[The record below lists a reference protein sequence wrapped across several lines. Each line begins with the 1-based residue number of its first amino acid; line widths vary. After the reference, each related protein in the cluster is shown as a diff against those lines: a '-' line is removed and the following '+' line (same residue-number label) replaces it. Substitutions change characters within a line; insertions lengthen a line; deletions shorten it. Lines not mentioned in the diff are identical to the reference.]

1 MNKHYDVAIIGGGII
16 GMSIAYH
23 LAKAGKQIV
32 LFEAN
37 EIGKQTTSA
46 AAGMLGAHA
55 EGEGDEDIF
64 FQVGRQSQALYEK
77 LTVDLQHESGIDIRT
92 SVGGIMKVA
101 FTEQEKRALCR
112 MQHLPTFE
120 WLEASSVKERMPQIA
135 DDIVGAG
142 LIADDVHVE
151 PYAVCRAFWQAAVRH
166 GADVKEFTPVI
177 DVKRGK
183 ETLTVST
190 AKGIFTCDHLTVAS
204 GVWSGRFLEELG
216 LSHSLYPVKGEC
228 VSVWNNGLALAHTI
242 YHDHCYIVQRDSG
255 KLVIG
260 ATMKPNDWQ
269 AVPTLG
275 GIEAVIHKASQL
287 MPSIRE
293 MPIDQCW
300 AGLRPATSD
309 RHPYIGKHPE
319 DERILFATGH
329 YRNGILLAP
338 ITGEIIRG
346 LIAGE
351 SVHKEWLHAF
361 RIGRKEA
368 LFV

>member
-1 MNKHYDVAIIGGGII
+1 MNKHYDVVIIGGGII

-23 LAKAGKQIV
+23 LAKAGKKA
-32 LFEAN
+32 LLLEAN
-37 EIGKQTTSA
+37 EVGKQTTSA

-64 FQVGRQSQALYEK
+64 FQVGRRSQALYKK
-77 LTVDLQHESGIDIRT
+77 LKVDLQHESGIDIRA
-92 SVGGIMKVA
+92 SAGGIMKVA
-101 FTEQEKRALCR
+101 FTEHEKRALCR

-120 WLEASSVKERMPQIA
+120 WLEASSVKKRIPQIT
-135 DDIVGAG
+135 DDIIGAG
-142 LIADDVHVE
+142 LIEDDVHVE
-151 PYAVCRAFWQAAVRH
+151 PYAVCRALWQAAVRY

-177 DVKRGK
+177 EVKTGK
-183 ETLTVST
+183 EALTVRT
-190 AKGIFTCDHLTVAS
+190 AGGTFTCDHLTVAS
-204 GVWSGRFLEELG
+204 GVWSGRFFEEMG
-216 LSHSLYPVKGEC
+216 FSHSLYPVKGEC
-228 VSVWNNGLALAHTI
+228 VSVWNNGPALAHTI

-255 KLVIG
+255 KLIIG

-269 AVPTLG
+269 AIPTLG
-275 GIEAVIHKASQL
+275 GIETVIKKASQL
-287 MPSIRE
+287 MPFIQE

-309 RHPYIGKHPE
+309 RHPYIGRHPE
-319 DERILFATGH
+319 DERILFAAGH

-338 ITGEIIRG
+338 ITGEIIRD
-346 LIAGE
+346 LIVGE
-351 SVHKEWLHAF
+351 PVNEEWLHAF

>member
-1 MNKHYDVAIIGGGII
+1 M
-16 GMSIAYH
+16 
-23 LAKAGKQIV
+23 
-32 LFEAN
+32 
-37 EIGKQTTSA
+37 
-46 AAGMLGAHA
+46 
-55 EGEGDEDIF
+55 
-64 FQVGRQSQALYEK
+64 
-77 LTVDLQHESGIDIRT
+77 
-92 SVGGIMKVA
+92 
-101 FTEQEKRALCR
+101 
-112 MQHLPTFE
+112 
-120 WLEASSVKERMPQIA
+120 
-135 DDIVGAG
+135 
-142 LIADDVHVE
+142 
-151 PYAVCRAFWQAAVRH
+151 
-166 GADVKEFTPVI
+166 
-177 DVKRGK
+177 
-183 ETLTVST
+183 
-190 AKGIFTCDHLTVAS
+190 
-204 GVWSGRFLEELG
+204 
-216 LSHSLYPVKGEC
+216 
-228 VSVWNNGLALAHTI
+228 SVWNNGPALAHTI

-319 DERILFATGH
+319 DERILLQRTLPKWHFTCAN
-329 YRNGILLAP
+329 Y
-338 ITGEIIRG
+338 GEIIRG

>member
-1 MNKHYDVAIIGGGII
+1 MKKHYDVAIIGGGII

-23 LAKAGKQIV
+23 LAKAGKQVV
-32 LFEAN
+32 LLEAS

-55 EGEGDEDIF
+55 EGEGEEDIF
-64 FQVGRQSQALYEK
+64 FQVGRASQALYEK
-77 LTVDLQHESGIDIRT
+77 LKIDLQYESGIDIRK
-92 SVGGIMKVA
+92 SAGGIMKVA
-101 FTEQEKRALCR
+101 FTEKEKHALCR
-112 MQHLPTFE
+112 MQHLSTFQ
-120 WLEASSVKERMPQIA
+120 WLEASRVKKRMPQIT
-135 DDIVGAG
+135 DDIMGAG
-142 LIADDVHVE
+142 LIEDDVHVE
-151 PYAVCRAFWQAAVRH
+151 PYLVCRALWKAAVQY

-177 DVKRGK
+177 EVKRDK
-183 ETLTVST
+183 EALTVRTAQGTLT
-190 AKGIFTCDHLTVAS
+190 CDDLAVAS
-204 GVWSGRFLEELG
+204 GVWSGRFFEELG

-228 VSVWNNGLALAHTI
+228 VSVWNSGPALAHTI

-260 ATMKPNDWQ
+260 ATMKPKDWQ

-275 GIEAVIHKASQL
+275 GIETVIQKASQL
-287 MPSIRE
+287 MPSIKE

-309 RHPYIGKHPE
+309 RHPYIGRHPE

-338 ITGEIIRG
+338 ITGEIIRD
-346 LIAGE
+346 LIVGQ
-351 SVHKEWLHAF
+351 SVKEEWLHSF
-361 RIGRKEA
+361 RIDRKEA
-368 LFV
+368 LLV